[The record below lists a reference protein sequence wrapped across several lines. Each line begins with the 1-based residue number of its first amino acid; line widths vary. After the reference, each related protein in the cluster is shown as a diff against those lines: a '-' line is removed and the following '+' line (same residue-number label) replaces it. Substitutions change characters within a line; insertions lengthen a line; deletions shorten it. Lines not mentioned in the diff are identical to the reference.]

1 MKNSELDIQS
11 LQEIIEK
18 QQQVI
23 DSQSQKIRNQDC
35 KIIRLEEH
43 LHLLTHKR
51 FGPSTE
57 KYNVEQKD
65 LFFDEAEQSVEEE
78 TIETEITVPSHNRKK
93 PGRVAISPDLPRE
106 RFVHDLAEDEKVCN
120 NDGHALHVIGEEVSE
135 QLEII
140 PAQIKVI
147 QHVKLKY
154 GCRACEQTVKTAKAP
169 KQPIPKS
176 IASPKLLAYVAVA
189 KY

>member
-1 MKNSELDIQS
+1 MKNSELDIPNNVQELQKLVVS
-11 LQEIIEK
+11 LN
-18 QQQVI
+18 
-23 DSQSQKIRNQDC
+23 QKIQSKDQ

-43 LHLLTHKR
+43 LRLLTHKR

-65 LFFDEAEQSVEEE
+65 LFFDEAEQSVEED

-93 PGRVAISPDLPRE
+93 PGRVAISADLPRE
-106 RFVHDLAEDEKVCN
+106 RIVHDLAEEDKVCD

-154 GCRACEQTVKTAKAP
+154 GCRACEQTVKTANAP